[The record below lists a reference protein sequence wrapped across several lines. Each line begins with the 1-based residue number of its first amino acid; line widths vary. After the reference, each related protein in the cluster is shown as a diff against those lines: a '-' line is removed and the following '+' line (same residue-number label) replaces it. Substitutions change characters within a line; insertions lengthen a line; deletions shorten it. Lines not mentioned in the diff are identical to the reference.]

1 MRNQINSLGVKIV
14 GGEPLAVS
22 TQFIES
28 IVNASQFS
36 VLDDAQS
43 VAAALNG
50 AEHIKDAVAPAGNE
64 EYIVVGHMQW

>member
-1 MRNQINSLGVKIV
+1 MRNQINALGVKIV

-43 VAAALNG
+43 VILQQHLGFFFCAPISNG
-50 AEHIKDAVAPAGNE
+50 
-64 EYIVVGHMQW
+64 